1 MDLLISFAAFM
12 AAMIFSLVRGVS
24 MIFPLLLGLL
34 AFGIVALRRGF
45 KIKNIL
51 KMMLHGALGA
61 KIVVIILALIGCL
74 TSLWRQ
80 SGTIAYFTYYGIRLI
95 PPSVF
100 ILAAFL
106 LTSVM
111 SYALGTS
118 FGVSATMGVILL
130 TIARA
135 SGISTVLTGG
145 AVMSGLYFGDR
156 ASPASSS
163 ASLVA
168 NVTKT
173 DHSKNI
179 RLLLKSSIVP
189 FAICAA
195 FYALTAFFTGSGSV
209 DTALISDFQ
218 KEFRLSLWCVTPTVL
233 LLVLA
238 FAGMKIKYVMAINI
252 AYCVGLTVILQKQ
265 SLLSVLK
272 MTVIGFTP
280 QNPALSTVLSG
291 GGAVS
296 MLEVMALLLLS
307 SACAGLFEGTGMLSA
322 VEKVLASISK
332 KAGRFTAMLVTC
344 IGVCAVFCNQ
354 TIGIIMCRQCMSKNY
369 GDSDAEKTAFMM
381 DIEGSVITIA
391 ALVPWCIASSVPLK
405 TIGCDVRSLPLAL
418 YLYLLPLTHF
428 IAGRLKAR
436 KHGKNV

>member
-1 MDLLISFAAFM
+1 MDLIISFAVFM
-12 AAMIFSLVRGVS
+12 AAMIFSLVRGIS
-24 MIFPLLLGLL
+24 MIFPLVLGLI
-34 AFGIVALRRGF
+34 AFGAVALKRGF

-51 KMMLHGALGA
+51 KMMLHGVLDAR
-61 KIVVIILALIGCL
+61 IVVVILLLIGCL

-95 PPSVF
+95 PPEIFV
-100 ILAAFL
+100 LAAFL
-106 LTSVM
+106 LTSIM

-179 RLLLKSSIVP
+179 RLLLKTSIVP
-189 FAICAA
+189 FILSAA
-195 FYALTAFFTGSGSV
+195 FYALTAFFTGEGSV
-209 DTALISDFQ
+209 DTALIADFEA
-218 KEFRLSLWCVTPTVL
+218 EFRLSLWCVTPTVL
-233 LLVLA
+233 LLALA

-252 AYCVGLTVILQKQ
+252 AYCVGLTAILQKTNV
-265 SLLSVLK
+265 LTVLK
-272 MTVIGFTP
+272 MTLLGFAP
-280 QNPALSTVLSG
+280 RNPALESVLSG

-296 MLEVMALLLLS
+296 MLEVAVLLLLS
-307 SACAGLFEGTGMLSA
+307 SACAGLFEGTGMLSS
-322 VEKVLASISK
+322 VENVLAVISRR
-332 KAGRFTAMLVTC
+332 AGRFAAMLVTC
-344 IGVCAVFCNQ
+344 VGVCAVFCNQ

-369 GDSDAEKTAFMM
+369 GDSDAEKTAFML
-381 DIEGSVITIA
+381 D
-391 ALVPWCIASSVPLK
+391 
-405 TIGCDVRSLPLAL
+405 
-418 YLYLLPLTHF
+418 
-428 IAGRLKAR
+428 
-436 KHGKNV
+436 

>member
-1 MDLLISFAAFM
+1 MGLIIAFAVFM
-12 AAMIFSLVRGVS
+12 AAMIFSIVKGITLILPLV
-24 MIFPLLLGLL
+24 LGLILFGAL
-34 AFGIVALRRGF
+34 AVKRGF

-61 KIVVIILALIGCL
+61 KIVVVILALIGCL

-95 PPSVF
+95 PPEIF

-106 LTSVM
+106 LTSIM

-168 NVTKT
+168 SVTHT

-179 RLLLKSSIVP
+179 RLLLKSSVIP
-189 FAICAA
+189 FLICAA
-195 FYALTAFFTGSGSV
+195 FYGLTALFTGEGSV
-209 DTALISDFQ
+209 DTALIADFER
-218 KEFRLSLWCVTPTVL
+218 EFNLSFWCVTPTVL

-238 FAGMKIKYVMAINI
+238 FAGMKIKYVMAVNI
-252 AYCVGLTVILQKQ
+252 AYCVGLTAITQKV
-265 SLLSVLK
+265 SVLSVLK
-272 MTVIGFTP
+272 MTILGFTP
-280 QNPALSTVLSG
+280 DNPALSSVLSG

-307 SACAGLFEGTGMLSA
+307 SACAGLFEGTNMLSA
-322 VEKVLASISK
+322 VENALASISK
-332 KAGRFTAMLVTC
+332 RAGRFVAMLIAC
-344 IGVCAVFCNQ
+344 LGVCAVFCNQ
-354 TIGIIMCRQCMSKNY
+354 TIGIIMCRQCMKKNY
-369 GDSDAEKTAFMM
+369 GDSDQEKTAFMM

-391 ALVPWCIASSVPLK
+391 GLVPWCIACSVPLK
-405 TIGCDVRSLPLAL
+405 TIGCDVRCLPFAL
-418 YLYLLPLTHF
+418 YLYLLPIVHF
-428 IAGRLKAR
+428 ISGKIKR
-436 KHGKNV
+436 KKPA